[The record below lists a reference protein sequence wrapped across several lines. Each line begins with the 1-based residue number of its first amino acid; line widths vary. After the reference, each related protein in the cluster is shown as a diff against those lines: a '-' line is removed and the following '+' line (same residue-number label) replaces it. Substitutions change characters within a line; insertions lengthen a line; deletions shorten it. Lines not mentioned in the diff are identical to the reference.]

1 MSIKLAIL
9 DLNGTLTGT
18 PFIDKQPL
26 ALLPGRLA
34 KCQELREQGIKL
46 AIASNQ
52 GGVAF
57 GFTTEQIATQE
68 VENIAQ
74 QIGAEDYMIAFG
86 HPKPKKGFE
95 RYATPEML
103 ALRKPEPGMLI
114 NLMEACGA
122 SPDETIM
129 VGDREEDEL
138 AAGAAG
144 VKFVLAGLFFGD

>member
-26 ALLPGRLA
+26 ALLPGRLE
-34 KCQELREQGIKL
+34 KCQELREQGITL

-57 GFTTEQIATQE
+57 GFTTETIATQE
-68 VENIAQ
+68 VADIAR
-74 QIGAEDYMIAFG
+74 QIDAAYFQVAFG

-95 RYATPEML
+95 RYASPEYL

-114 NLMEACGA
+114 KLMKVCGA
-122 SPDETIM
+122 SPEETIM
-129 VGDREEDEL
+129 VGDREEDSL
-138 AAGAAG
+138 AAGACG
-144 VKFVLAGLFFGD
+144 VKFVLADLFFGD